1 MLESRPAERPGIWDR
16 DIETTPTAWKEAGVG
31 MVVTYLTPLNPV
43 PAPLVEETSI
53 EPTAAVSAQARAHRR
68 TWAAR
73 HQGVVEPRRH
83 EPPEWRS
90 GALELQCGASQKVY
104 GGNLALFS
112 GEFGVHIH
120 LN

>member
-53 EPTAAVSAQARAHRR
+53 EPTPPSSGQLRDIKLHLKRLFGEIRAISPQ
-68 TWAAR
+68 W
-73 HQGVVEPRRH
+73 G
-83 EPPEWRS
+83 
-90 GALELQCGASQKVY
+90 
-104 GGNLALFS
+104 
-112 GEFGVHIH
+112 FGV
-120 LN
+120 